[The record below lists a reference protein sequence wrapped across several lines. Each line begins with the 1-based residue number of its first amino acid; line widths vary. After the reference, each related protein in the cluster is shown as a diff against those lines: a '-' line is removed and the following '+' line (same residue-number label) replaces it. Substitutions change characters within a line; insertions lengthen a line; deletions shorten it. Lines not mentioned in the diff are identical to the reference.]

1 MLLINYITPQLQFIL
16 QYNTEINS
24 TIQYY
29 VSIGHIWQQIL
40 DIIALIL
47 RLDIYLI
54 AEYLMNPLIFLLDVL
69 WQQIIIFIVSFFYCW
84 LKLVALLT
92 RFPWN

>member
-1 MLLINYITPQLQFIL
+1 MLLINYITPQPQFIL

-54 AEYLMNPLIFLLDVL
+54 AEYFMNPLIFLLVVL
-69 WQQIIIFIVSFFYCW
+69 WPQIINLLYQFYHWTLFW
-84 LKLVALLT
+84 L
-92 RFPWN
+92 

>member
-47 RLDIYLI
+47 RLDIHLI
-54 AEYLMNPLIFLLDVL
+54 AEYLMNPLIFYWLFCGGKSLIYCINF
-69 WQQIIIFIVSFFYCW
+69 IIGPYFVIIY
-84 LKLVALLT
+84 
-92 RFPWN
+92 

>member
-1 MLLINYITPQLQFIL
+1 MLLINYITPQLQFML

-40 DIIALIL
+40 DIIALISQV
-47 RLDIYLI
+47 RYLSRSR
-54 AEYLMNPLIFLLDVL
+54 IFHE
-69 WQQIIIFIVSFFYCW
+69 SFNFSIGCF
-84 LKLVALLT
+84 VEA
-92 RFPWN
+92 NH

>member
-16 QYNTEINS
+16 QYNTKINS

-40 DIIALIL
+40 DTIALIL
-47 RLDIYLI
+47 RLDIYII
-54 AEYLMNPLIFLLDVL
+54 AEYFIIPLIFLLVVL
-69 WQQIIIFIVSFFYCW
+69 WGQIFNLLYQFYHWNLSCYNMLFF
-84 LKLVALLT
+84 VVG
-92 RFPWN
+92 

>member
-16 QYNTEINS
+16 QYNTKINS

-29 VSIGHIWQQIL
+29 VSIGHIWQQII

-47 RLDIYLI
+47 RLDI
-54 AEYLMNPLIFLLDVL
+54 
-69 WQQIIIFIVSFFYCW
+69 S
-84 LKLVALLT
+84 
-92 RFPWN
+92 